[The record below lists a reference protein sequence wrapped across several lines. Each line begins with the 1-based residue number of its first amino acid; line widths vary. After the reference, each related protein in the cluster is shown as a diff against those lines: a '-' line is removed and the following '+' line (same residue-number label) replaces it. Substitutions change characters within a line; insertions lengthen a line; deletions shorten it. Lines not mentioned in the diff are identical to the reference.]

1 MYDVALRRE
10 DLTRLLFDIAFI
22 ANGIFESRAIELL
35 QLELR
40 GEGSTVG
47 GDVRGSTRVLLV
59 SRSYRRSTG
68 RPSFFFFFFPHPQH
82 STQTGTT
89 DTSPKRGQKVG
100 PPTTHTPSKHKTQI
114 TKHKTSTDA
123 PHHRCGHAP
132 SATPRARHA
141 LSPGRTCSPRGS
153 PDTVPTR
160 RTSCSRHP
168 PSTTAAP

>member
-68 RPSFFFFFFPHPQH
+68 RPSFATMSINKTGGIFISTGIVPQY
-82 STQTGTT
+82 SGVQIMNERR
-89 DTSPKRGQKVG
+89 DTMCVSLLERYI
-100 PPTTHTPSKHKTQI
+100 THRRKTQ
-114 TKHKTSTDA
+114 
-123 PHHRCGHAP
+123 
-132 SATPRARHA
+132 
-141 LSPGRTCSPRGS
+141 
-153 PDTVPTR
+153 
-160 RTSCSRHP
+160 
-168 PSTTAAP
+168 